1 RRRRRRGRARTACG
15 RLVRRVAPAAPGR
28 PPGDPLS
35 RDAGPFSGLRTRGL
49 RASPRPGRAAHRRNR
64 QGQAARRAVAFRQ
77 TVACAR
83 RFRAGKDR
91 APRRTRAGVRGAG
104 GQGGNLRRRSR
115 YPRRAAELKHSAMHA
130 NAPIA
135 VTMGEPA
142 GIGPDLCVRLAERRW
157 AARLIGIGDIE
168 LLRDR
173 ARRLRAGVRIVP
185 YIRGRDAAPG
195 TFEVAHFPLAVAAV
209 PGRLDPGNA
218 KAVLATLDAALTG
231 CLAGEFSAMV
241 TAPVQKSVINDAGIA
256 FSGHTEFL
264 AERTGATVVMMLV
277 GATATGPLRVA
288 LTTTHLPLSAV
299 PAAITEGLVTRTV
312 RIVADELSAKF
323 RIAKPRIAVCGLNPH
338 AGEDGYLGR
347 EEIEIIAPA
356 LAALR
361 EQGIAVA
368 GPLPA
373 DTVFVPAK
381 ASEFDC
387 VIAVYHDQ

>member
-1 RRRRRRGRARTACG
+1 M
-15 RLVRRVAPAAPGR
+15 
-28 PPGDPLS
+28 
-35 RDAGPFSGLRTRGL
+35 
-49 RASPRPGRAAHRRNR
+49 N
-64 QGQAARRAVAFRQ
+64 
-77 TVACAR
+77 
-83 RFRAGKDR
+83 
-91 APRRTRAGVRGAG
+91 
-104 GQGGNLRRRSR
+104 
-115 YPRRAAELKHSAMHA
+115 A

-195 TFEVAHFPLAVAAV
+195 TFEVAHFPLAVPAV

-241 TAPVQKSVINDAGIA
+241 TAPVQKSVINDAGMA

-299 PAAITEGLVTRTV
+299 PAAITEALVTRTV

-323 RIAKPRIAVCGLNPH
+323 RIANPRIAVCGLNPH

-387 VIAVYHDQ
+387 VIAMYHDQGLPVLKHASFGHGVNVTLGLPIVRTSVDHGTALDLAADGAGARSADPGSLFAAVELAIELSKSRR

>member
-1 RRRRRRGRARTACG
+1 M
-15 RLVRRVAPAAPGR
+15 
-28 PPGDPLS
+28 
-35 RDAGPFSGLRTRGL
+35 
-49 RASPRPGRAAHRRNR
+49 N
-64 QGQAARRAVAFRQ
+64 
-77 TVACAR
+77 
-83 RFRAGKDR
+83 
-91 APRRTRAGVRGAG
+91 
-104 GQGGNLRRRSR
+104 
-115 YPRRAAELKHSAMHA
+115 A

-135 VTMGEPA
+135 VTLGEPA

-157 AARLIGIGDIE
+157 PARLIGIGDIE

-185 YIRGRDAAPG
+185 YIRGRDAAPR
-195 TFEVAHFPLAVAAV
+195 TFEVAHFPLAAPVV
-209 PGRLDPGNA
+209 PGHLNPSNA

-241 TAPVQKSVINDAGIA
+241 TAPVQKSVINDAGFA

-264 AERTGATVVMMLV
+264 AERTGATVVMLLV
-277 GATATGPLRVA
+277 GATAHGPLRVA
-288 LTTTHLPLSAV
+288 LATTHLPLYAV
-299 PAAITEGLVTRTV
+299 PGAITEALLTRTV
-312 RIVADELSAKF
+312 RIVADELVAKF

-338 AGEDGYLGR
+338 AGEGGYLGR

-356 LAALR
+356 LKALR
-361 EQGIAVA
+361 AQGIDVA

-387 VIAVYHDQ
+387 VIAMYHDQGLPVLKHASFGHGVNVTLGLPIVRTSVDHGTALDLAADGAGARSADPGSLFAAVELAIELTQSAPMIRP